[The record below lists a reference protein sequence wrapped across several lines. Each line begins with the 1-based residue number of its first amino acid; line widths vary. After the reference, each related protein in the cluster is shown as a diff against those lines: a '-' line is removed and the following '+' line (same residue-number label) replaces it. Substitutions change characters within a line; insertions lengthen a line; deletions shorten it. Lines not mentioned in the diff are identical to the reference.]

1 MRTLKILLI
10 LGLLIAENSFGQ
22 TYSSVSTDKEIY
34 NFLNWLTR
42 TERKYREEP
51 FLTRKR
57 IDCNILS
64 WDTVNFIAKDTAMF
78 RKYPLLS
85 IEANYLFQ
93 GKSGTDTIFK
103 QADREFL
110 FQQFLAVK
118 DSVWHDSFSN
128 SKLLKTKKHR
138 RPNRYFYSIP
148 LFSVDRKYVVISREY
163 FCGDLCAYGEFYIY
177 KKIGDSKWKYVTSV
191 NTWMS

>member
-42 TERKYREEP
+42 TERKYKEEP

-57 IDCNILS
+57 VDCNILS
-64 WDTVNFIAKDTAMF
+64 WDSVNFIAKDTSMF

-110 FQQFLAVK
+110 FQQFIAVN

-128 SKLLKTKKHR
+128 LKLLKTKTHR
-138 RPNRYFYSIP
+138 RPNRYLYSIP
-148 LFSVDRKYVVISREY
+148 LFSVDKKYVVIRREY
-163 FCGDLCAYGEFYIY
+163 FCGDLCAYGGYYIY